1 MGNWK
6 TLHDEGYSRASQG
19 DMKAAEDFLM
29 RAIEEARKSGRSE
42 EMANSQNCLAVVYK
56 QDGRGDEARTL
67 FESIIEAQPPC
78 GELGSAYSGLAELM
92 CEKQMYSKA
101 LKLFDQAV
109 ENFIQYRLGLDLHF
123 AECSLLQLIPLMLN
137 RVKERE
143 LEEAELLEINDA
155 VDQGFRVLGLD
166 SNLEPQK
173 VVEALDHHVDKA
185 QDEIVGNM
193 DSQSRFHETGEVLAL
208 LWGQQL
214 VKRFGWQWTYV
225 RLSKAEVLAVASP
238 DRSQIVYPLHFLCEC
253 FEDPELDCTIKL
265 AFEMLCDEDSPEG
278 EANEYENIMESVFR
292 IVPKEGR
299 TRSLAAARLPE

>member
-19 DMKAAEDFLM
+19 DIKAAEEYLN
-29 RAIEEARKSGRSE
+29 RAIKEAKQSGNAE
-42 EMANSQNCLAVVYK
+42 QEANSKNCLAVVYK
-56 QDGRGDEARTL
+56 QDGRIEDARTL
-67 FESIIEAQPPC
+67 FESVIEAKPAC

-92 CEKQMYSKA
+92 CESEMYTKA
-101 LKLFDQAV
+101 LELFDLAI
-109 ENFIQYRLGLDLHF
+109 ENFNQYRLGLDLHF

-143 LEEAELLEINDA
+143 LEEAEKLEIA
-155 VDQGFRVLGLD
+155 SAMEMGTSVLGL
-166 SNLEPQK
+166 SGEREPEE
-173 VVEALDHHVDKA
+173 VVEALDRYVDLA
-185 QDEIVGNM
+185 QDEILIDMKN
-193 DSQSRFHETGEVLAL
+193 QSAFHENGETLAL

-214 VKRFGWQWTYV
+214 VRRFGWQWTYV
-225 RLSKAEVLAVASP
+225 RLSKAEMLAVASA

-265 AFEMLCDEDSPEG
+265 AFEMLLDEDSPDG